1 MSNARNLANLLGTN
15 TTIQTAKIADD
26 AVTAAKIP
34 AGAVAADIADGEIT
48 TAKLADDAVTS
59 AKLDTNITIGGTL
72 GVTGTTTLSTK
83 LGTSNLGAGAV
94 LQVVQT
100 TKTDTFSTTSTSY
113 TDVTGL
119 SVSITPSSTSNKVL
133 FIADLS
139 VGGANGTDDNHVFIQ
154 MVRGSTAINIG
165 DARGSNRKRG
175 TFVVNNGLAGQMFHC
190 SMSFLDSPSTTSAT
204 TYKIQMLSTAGGITG
219 CVNRS
224 GRDAD
229 DSAGHDGNAASTIT
243 VMEIAG

>member
-15 TTIQTAKIADD
+15 STIQTAKIADD

-59 AKLDTNITIGGTL
+59 AKLDTNISIGGTL

-139 VGGANGTDDNHVFIQ
+139 VGGANASDDNHVFVQ
-154 MVRGSTAINIG
+154 MVRDSTAINIG
-165 DARGSNRKRG
+165 DARGSHRIRA
-175 TFVVNNGLAGQMFHC
+175 THAVNNGLPGQMFHC
-190 SMSFLDSPSTTSAT
+190 SSCILDSPSTTSAV
-204 TYKIQMLSTAGGITG
+204 TYKIQMLSTTTSEVG
-219 CVNRS
+219 CINRS
-224 GRDAD
+224 GRDSD
-229 DSAGHDGNAASTIT
+229 SSAGHDGNAASTIT